1 MLGEIVMGWNLL
13 SIYDEVDVDWD
24 SQPIFDVHLD
34 DDLTMLTTL
43 IMMLLTR
50 VLKRGINES

>member
-1 MLGEIVMGWNLL
+1 MGWNLL
-13 SIYDEVDVDWD
+13 SIYDEVDVDWE

-43 IMMLLTR
+43 IMMLPL
-50 VLKRGINES
+50 EY